1 MKSGASDSEIYKSIE
16 VFKEKFADY
25 GRDRRSAIEFHL
37 RNVERLLM
45 PTTTTSVA
53 MRALQG
59 GMGTSQK
66 IPPSV
71 PIKKESSDK
80 IEVND
85 GEMKPATTTQS
96 EGDIKCEAPVQTPP
110 NIVSNKDTATVH
122 EPQPN
127 ESTSQMPAGV
137 IDSTVSAN
145 QNPAALASSPKLKTT
160 DPKELFTYLV
170 NFLNVT
176 PEQAAALK
184 DSRHVARELDQA
196 LEKSLSMLGDLKERL
211 TDMGQDLDAEFSAI
225 RTILTPRQAAKFLVW
240 VANNGACMHMLNEL
254 WSKNYPEPVGVH
266 GEEEE
271 EEVIAEEEEEEGASE
286 K

>member
-1 MKSGASDSEIYKSIE
+1 
-16 VFKEKFADY
+16 
-25 GRDRRSAIEFHL
+25 
-37 RNVERLLM
+37 
-45 PTTTTSVA
+45 
-53 MRALQG
+53 
-59 GMGTSQK
+59 
-66 IPPSV
+66 
-71 PIKKESSDK
+71 
-80 IEVND
+80 
-85 GEMKPATTTQS
+85 
-96 EGDIKCEAPVQTPP
+96 
-110 NIVSNKDTATVH
+110 
-122 EPQPN
+122 
-127 ESTSQMPAGV
+127 MPAGV
-137 IDSTVSAN
+137 IDSTVTAN
-145 QNPAALASSPKLKTT
+145 QNPAALASAPKLKTT

-184 DSRHVARELDQA
+184 DSRHVAKELDQA

-271 EEVIAEEEEEEGASE
+271 DVIEKEEAEEDVIGKEEGT